1 MQRGKS
7 NEDIACIITGK
18 GGAEPPFF
26 VQFPPVSCNI
36 SPRWEYILTKGKFV
50 RISAVSAIFAISAR
64 WDSADIAYMRIY
76 HSSIAR
82 TFLFR
87 SAITSHGRVA

>member
-1 MQRGKS
+1 MQRGKG
-7 NEDIACIITGK
+7 NEDIACIVTGK

-26 VQFPPVSCNI
+26 VHFLPVSCNI

-76 HSSIAR
+76 HSNRAR
-82 TFLFR
+82 TFLLS
-87 SAITSHGRVA
+87 SAYLSHGFSA